1 MEESC
6 DSVIKVVNIP
16 FFEVEITRGVRWGNS
31 QITHIF
37 CVYRILSYHIHFFFI
52 LGEICRIFVS
62 MKFYPTIHLYLGCL
76 ISLTSL
82 WHG

>member
-37 CVYRILSYHIHFFFI
+37 CVYRILSYHIHFFFYPRRNMQDFCQYEI
-52 LGEICRIFVS
+52 LPHHTFIFR
-62 MKFYPTIHLYLGCL
+62 MFNFFD
-76 ISLTSL
+76 
-82 WHG
+82 